1 MPFTAPADMAQ
12 TFSRRS
18 TVEFH
23 RRPLLPQ
30 LTQDRSMEVNS
41 AYRVQISNPSYSKPS
56 DATRKKAYD
65 RTDDDWP
72 TGAQAEAE
80 FISLDVDQRIQD
92 ARDLLYLDNIE
103 LPLNYLER
111 IRADMAASMATDYE
125 DEYYDWLKG
134 LNYGA
139 SPAGRQDDIGGG
151 SNKLDH
157 QGVLTG
163 SVGDLIYDAIQDFNV
178 YLTNLNAIGPSSGP
192 TIGGAAGMPYC
203 AMNAEVF
210 KQFARWLLDKRLSFD
225 TLTEGILR
233 RNTILSSG
241 NFRGM
246 IAGIP
251 IFTTPAIDKP
261 TSSAAAQKWILQMG
275 TTEANA
281 TARRTPITQFL
292 TPTVNQDKYRYELK
306 QVWFYG
312 RAEVNSKLN
321 YRARLATA

>member
-1 MPFTAPADMAQ
+1 MPFTAPADMAL

-41 AYRVQISNPSYSKPS
+41 AYRVQISNPSYTKPA

-125 DEYYDWLKG
+125 DEYYKWLAA
-134 LNYGA
+134 LNYTA
-139 SPAGRQDDIGGG
+139 SPAGRQDDIG
-151 SNKLDH
+151 SSSVKINKD
-157 QGVLTG
+157 GVASG
-163 SVGDLIYDAIQDFNV
+163 EVGEAIYDAIQDFNV
-178 YLTNLNAIGPSSGP
+178 YLTELNAVGPAAGP

-203 AMNAEVF
+203 AMNGVVYKAF
-210 KQFARWLLDKRLSFD
+210 SKNYLLDKRLSAGT
-225 TLTEGILR
+225 TLTADILR
-233 RNTILSSG
+233 NGTRFLSEHDVPG
-241 NFRGM
+241 DDRGDSDLRHERR
-246 IAGIP
+246 
-251 IFTTPAIDKP
+251 FLKP
-261 TSSAAAQKWILQMG
+261 TSSNAAAQKWI
-275 TTEANA
+275 
-281 TARRTPITQFL
+281 TPDGHHRSERHR
-292 TPTVNQDKYRYELK
+292 PADADHAVPHP
-306 QVWFYG
+306 
-312 RAEVNSKLN
+312 
-321 YRARLATA
+321 